1 MITTIRIQIAALLM
15 LAAWLSA
22 PGAANAADAKLIKPS
37 AKDKCPVCGMF
48 VAKYPDWL
56 SEVLFRDGSYAVFDG
71 PKDLFKY
78 LADLKQYAPGKGQK
92 DIGAVL
98 VNDYYAVK
106 PINGFE
112 AYYVVGSD
120 VLGPMGRELIPFE
133 REQDAREFMRD
144 HRGGKILRFN
154 EVTPAVLRTLDH

>member
-1 MITTIRIQIAALLM
+1 MVRFMVLVMATVL
-15 LAAWLSA
+15 LSA
-22 PGAANAADAKLIKPS
+22 LPADTAEPPAVKPS
-37 AKDKCPVCGMF
+37 DKDKCPVCGMF
-48 VAKYPDWL
+48 VAKYPDWIAMVVFKDN
-56 SEVLFRDGSYAVFDG
+56 SRRYFDG

-78 LADLKQYAPGKGQK
+78 LADLKQYEPGKGQK

-106 PINGFE
+106 SINGFE

-133 REQDAREFMRD
+133 REQDAKEFMQD

-154 EVTPAVLRTLDH
+154 EVTPVVLKTLDH